1 MITIENSIRRPG
13 GKFEY
18 EFRGLSDD
26 EKPEE
31 TYGGVKIANGS
42 IFLEMD
48 TQKLWFYDGDTNEW
62 VGNEEE

>member
-1 MITIENSIRRPG
+1 MITIENSINRV
-13 GKFEY
+13 GKVEF

-26 EKPEE
+26 VKPET
-31 TYGGVKIANGS
+31 TYGDTLIANGS

-48 TQKLWFYDGDTNEW
+48 TQKVWFYDEDSSAW